1 MWDIV
6 IAIGNLIVLPAL
18 LPTLLDGRAYVP
30 RITSAPTVVGL
41 SFISAGLIGEGF
53 VISPILTSSGV
64 VLWAF
69 VYLFRG
75 KRPAG

>member
-6 IAIGNLIVLPAL
+6 IAVGNLIVLPAL

-53 VISPILTSSGV
+53 VISPILTLSGAA
-64 VLWAF
+64 LWAF
-69 VYLFRG
+69 IYLFRG
-75 KRPAG
+75 KTPD